1 MMLLSTRRMV
11 DSLWTMNADVIGVQ
25 KNETSIIR
33 EGDPRTERL
42 NMMLMESSDSTNWQA
57 AINVASESD
66 VIIAA
71 LGENP
76 TLCGEARQRKRY
88 LFAGRSGT
96 VFKKN

>member
-1 MMLLSTRRMV
+1 
-11 DSLWTMNADVIGVQ
+11 MNADVIGVQ
-25 KNETSIIR
+25 KTETSIIR

-71 LGENP
+71 LGERILPYAERLGNVKVSV
-76 TLCGEARQRKRY
+76 CREIRNS
-88 LFAGRSGT
+88 F
-96 VFKKN
+96 

>member
-1 MMLLSTRRMV
+1 MEC
-11 DSLWTMNADVIGVQ
+11 

-76 TLCGEARQRKRY
+76 TLCGEARQRKRVSVCR
-88 LFAGRSGT
+88 GDQGT
-96 VFKKN
+96 VFKRTDCYR

>member
-1 MMLLSTRRMV
+1 
-11 DSLWTMNADVIGVQ
+11 MNYERGCDWSA

-76 TLCGEARQRKRY
+76 TLCGEARNVKVVRLPGDTEDLLK
-88 LFAGRSGT
+88 
-96 VFKKN
+96 